1 MICTSCPQPP
11 SNLDPTFLSL
21 TPTVELADAF
31 EKIDADPP
39 LPELPTIVLSA
50 DKSWQPAA
58 VDAQRKAADSAQVTF
73 SNWLAVQDL
82 LAACLNAKHIKDTK
96 SGHNVYLYE
105 PQLVIDSIRE
115 VVEAVRSGSRQLAR

>member
-50 DKSWQPAA
+50 GPGNLRRST
-58 VDAQRKAADSAQVTF
+58 R
-73 SNWLAVQDL
+73 
-82 LAACLNAKHIKDTK
+82 
-96 SGHNVYLYE
+96 NVK
-105 PQLVIDSIRE
+105 
-115 VVEAVRSGSRQLAR
+115 RQIVGR